1 MFSQKNTH
9 LPLENLTTVND
20 NVVLEGEKS
29 FYPELNLN
37 RGTEGWGEKK
47 MKHYHEYALYVFELE
62 LDRRHKLRP
71 DLTRQQ
77 MYDL

>member
-1 MFSQKNTH
+1 
-9 LPLENLTTVND
+9 
-20 NVVLEGEKS
+20 
-29 FYPELNLN
+29 
-37 RGTEGWGEKK
+37 